1 MDKDLESLKNLAKT
15 WKNEDLEILKNWT
28 KAGKIAAEALEYGRG
43 LIKEGAEVS
52 EILAKIEAKIVSL
65 EGGIAFPAQISLNET
80 AAHGCPDFGERIVLA
95 GQLVKL
101 DIGAHIDGW
110 VADTA
115 LTVNLSKEHKDIVK
129 ASEESLK
136 RALKIIKPGVKL
148 YEIGAVVEET
158 ILGYGYKP
166 VRNLSGHGLGQFIV
180 HDAPTIPNFDNGS
193 QEELEDGQI
202 VAIETFASAGSGV
215 VQEKG
220 KAGVLMLLEE
230 KPVRDAFTRQILQ
243 RINSYQGLPFAKRW
257 LANEFGVNKV
267 NFAFAQLN
275 RLECLREFPPLV
287 DTANGWVSQAEH
299 TIMVGDK
306 LKVLT
311 ERN

>member
-1 MDKDLESLKNLAKT
+1 MEA
-15 WKNEDLEILKNWT
+15 EILKKWSG
-28 KAGKIAAEALEYGRG
+28 AGKIAAEALDYGRS

-52 EILAKIEAKIVSL
+52 EILDKIEAKIISL
-65 EGGIAFPAQISLNET
+65 GGGIAFPAQISLNEA
-80 AAHGCPDFGERIVLA
+80 AAHGCPDFGEKVVLT

-101 DIGAHIDGW
+101 DVGAHVEGW

-115 LTVNLSKEHKDIVK
+115 LTIDLSGENKDLAK

-136 RALKIIKPGVKL
+136 KALKLIKPGVKL
-148 YEIGAVVEET
+148 YEIGTVVGET
-158 ILGYGYKP
+158 ILSYGYKP

-180 HDAPTIPNFDNGS
+180 HDKPTIPNFDNGS
-193 QEELEDGQI
+193 QEELEDGQV
-202 VAIETFASAGSGV
+202 VAIETFASAGSGR

-257 LANEFGVNKV
+257 LTQEFGVNKV
-267 NFAFAQLN
+267 NFAFAQLK

-287 DTANGWVSQAEH
+287 DAASGWVSQAEH
-299 TIMVGDK
+299 TILVGDK
-306 LKVLT
+306 VKILT
-311 ERN
+311 ERE

>member
-1 MDKDLESLKNLAKT
+1 MDKNLAKT
-15 WKNEDLEILKNWT
+15 WNDEDLEILKNWA
-28 KAGKIAAEALEYGRG
+28 KAGRIAAEALDYGRS
-43 LIKEGAEVS
+43 LIREEAEVS
-52 EILAKIEAKIVSL
+52 EILDKIEAKIVSL
-65 EGGIAFPAQISLNET
+65 GGGIAFPAQISLNEA
-80 AAHGCPDFGERIVLA
+80 AAHGCPDFGEKILLD

-101 DIGAHIDGW
+101 DVGAHIDGW

-115 LTVNLSKEHKDIVK
+115 LTVNLSKEHQDLVK

-136 RALKIIKPGVKL
+136 KALNIIKPGVKL
-148 YEIGAVVEET
+148 CEIGAVVEET
-158 ILGYGYKP
+158 ILNYGYKP
-166 VRNLSGHGLGQFIV
+166 VRNLSGHGLGRFIV
-180 HDAPTIPNFDNGS
+180 HDAPTIPNFDNGNR
-193 QEELEDGQI
+193 EELEDGQV

-230 KPVRDAFTRQILQ
+230 KSVRDAFTRQILQ

-257 LANEFGVNKV
+257 LANEFGINKV

-299 TIMVGDK
+299 TILVGDK
-306 LKVLT
+306 LKILT